1 MKKYVLSDEVKDI
14 LHGTNASVFAL
25 AVLEY
30 LFYGVEPYNPS
41 HKWQELK
48 KAIDAVNKKPKNKLF
63 PFVESEY
70 GNNFSKFLEDFEK
83 TETYKNNP
91 NILIMALYD
100 SLMLSDPS
108 KHKNSNWMLAAQ
120 RWYKNYP
127 EKYHV
132 SVVDVIKND
141 PAYGMMNKGD
151 VISHAAKLKRQ
162 MQSETIKK
170 DEQLP
175 FN

>member
-30 LFYGVEPYNPS
+30 LFYGLEPSPS
-41 HKWQELK
+41 HKWYELK
-48 KAIDAVNKKPKNKLF
+48 AAIDAVNKKPKKKLF

-70 GNNFSKFLEDFEK
+70 GNNFNRFLEDFEK
-83 TETYKNNP
+83 TETYRNNP
-91 NILIMALYD
+91 NILVKALYD
-100 SLMLSDPS
+100 SLMLSDPT

-120 RWYKNYP
+120 RWYNNYP
-127 EKYHV
+127 NRYHV
-132 SVVDVIKND
+132 SVHDIVKND
-141 PAYGMMNKGD
+141 PAYEMMNKGD
-151 VISHAAKLKRQ
+151 VISHTARLKRQ

-175 FN
+175 FD